1 MSAQRQMVTLHPSHS
16 LSILSTLVINI
27 DHTDPAM
34 LRETLES
41 LVTALR
47 GTLNLDLSRYR
58 IRVRDI
64 SRKGAPSTVRCW
76 CGVTAAGRT
85 QVRR

>member
-1 MSAQRQMVTLHPSHS
+1 MVTLHPSHS
-16 LSILSTLVINI
+16 LAVLSTLVTNM
-27 DHTDPAM
+27 DVQDVRM

-41 LVTALR
+41 LVTAHR
-47 GTLNLDLSRYR
+47 GTLNLDLSHYR

-76 CGVTAAGRT
+76 CGVTPAGRT